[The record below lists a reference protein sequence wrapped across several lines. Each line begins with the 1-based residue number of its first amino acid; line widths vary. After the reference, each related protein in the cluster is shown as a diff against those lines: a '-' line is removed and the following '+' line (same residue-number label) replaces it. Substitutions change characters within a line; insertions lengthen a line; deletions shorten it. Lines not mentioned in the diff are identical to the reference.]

1 MANNEFIDG
10 GLTVNGTLTTNTTVQ
25 DTSALN
31 VTGKSTLSGDVV
43 LNNGT
48 STASSGAV
56 TLNARAGVITTDS
69 ITTTGQSSYALTVT
83 NSAVTATDIL
93 SGSVANGTNTTGIPV
108 LTLAAGAGVITAK
121 VFNAATTATNPF
133 GGTLKVSFVAFK
145 AS

>member
-83 NSAVTATDIL
+83 NSNVTATDIL